1 HKDAENPFRLLV
13 AGLGTGN
20 DKQIEFPKIYMLDGD
35 QDMYFENSKPAQN
48 AKVKVDGFEIEL
60 PENKVTDLFPGVTLD
75 IRQAAPGRA
84 IRINVKENLEVI
96 SGKIKSFVDA
106 YNAALGFIQNQHKLT
121 TGSGKSPQ
129 MGPLG
134 GDGLLRTVE
143 SSLRGVILNPQYGVQ
158 TPIQRLNEL
167 GIEFNR
173 NGTLDFKQDK
183 FNKVLQAN
191 PQGVAEFFRGDGIKT
206 GFVATVKTAIN
217 NLVNTQFG
225 PIGNRKK
232 GMQSKI
238 DQINS
243 RIDTKERQL
252 VQKEESLR
260 KKFSDLESKMSSLN
274 QQMGSVQSMA
284 AAGNKG

>member
-1 HKDAENPFRLLV
+1 
-13 AGLGTGN
+13 
-20 DKQIEFPKIYMLDGD
+20 
-35 QDMYFENSKPAQN
+35 
-48 AKVKVDGFEIEL
+48 
-60 PENKVTDLFPGVTLD
+60 
-75 IRQAAPGRA
+75 
-84 IRINVKENLEVI
+84 
-96 SGKIKSFVDA
+96 
-106 YNAALGFIQNQHKLT
+106 
-121 TGSGKSPQ
+121 
-129 MGPLG
+129 
-134 GDGLLRTVE
+134 
-143 SSLRGVILNPQYGVQ
+143 
-158 TPIQRLNEL
+158 
-167 GIEFNR
+167 
-173 NGTLDFKQDK
+173 FKQDK